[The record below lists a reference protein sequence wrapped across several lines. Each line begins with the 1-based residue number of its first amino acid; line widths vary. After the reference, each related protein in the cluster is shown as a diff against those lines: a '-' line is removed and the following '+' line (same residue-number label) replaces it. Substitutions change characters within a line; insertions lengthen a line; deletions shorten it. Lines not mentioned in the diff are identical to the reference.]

1 MATIDLATRPGS
13 SLGGHPQAK
22 SAIRTPY
29 IIGKEINL
37 ATAVTTKGS
46 ALAQGDV
53 IEALDLPKY
62 SVLLAGGA
70 QCVTAMTGTSTDLTL
85 DIGITGGDVDNIIDG
100 WDFDAA
106 TAGPVASVVGVQE
119 PVFIGSTADTLDI
132 LFVTQTGTVLTG
144 KIWVW
149 ALIGDIKPT
158 DNPGLAALKS

>member
-1 MATIDLATRPGS
+1 MATIDLANRPGNPS
-13 SLGGHPQAK
+13 KGAPARSGAV
-22 SAIRTPY
+22 RTPY
-29 IIGKEINL
+29 VIGKEINL

-62 SVLLAGGA
+62 TVLLGGGA
-70 QCVTAMTGTSTDLTL
+70 QCVSVMTGTSTDLTL

-106 TAGPVASVVGVQE
+106 TAGAVAGTIGVQE
-119 PVFIGSTADTLDI
+119 PVVIGSTADTLDI
-132 LFVTQTGTVLTG
+132 LFVTQTGTVTGG

-149 ALIGDIKPT
+149 ALLADVSPT
-158 DNPGLAALKS
+158 LNPGLAALQS